1 MPKSTPRTRTAA
13 DVRAFFHDEAKGE
26 ARTMA
31 LPEAA
36 RKCLS
41 PTARGRLHPE
51 AITAFNKGKAVG
63 LRYNSGAS
71 GQVASEAKAQAAT
84 LRALAV
90 EQGVVKA
97 GQVGPLPKAFLIAQ
111 GVIKG

>member
-1 MPKSTPRTRTAA
+1 MSKTVTAH
-13 DVRAFFHDEAKGE
+13 DVRAWFTDERVA
-26 ARTMA
+26 A

-41 PTARGRLHPE
+41 PTARGRLHPDV
-51 AITAFNKGKAVG
+51 IKAFNAKRRKDSRYSSGNSNAVKA
-63 LRYNSGAS
+63 A
-71 GQVASEAKAQAAT
+71 AKAEAAA

-90 EQGVVKA
+90 EQGVVKV
-97 GQVGPLPKAFLIAQ
+97 GQVGPLPKAFLISQ